1 MQGANTLKETVEKQL
16 LARHLGHHVIFVRY
30 TGPSPHLEWVYNP
43 ADIDA
48 AEVVWAQD
56 LGPVENE
63 RLQRYYP
70 RRSFWL
76 FSPQESMKIV
86 RYSS

>member
-1 MQGANTLKETVEKQL
+1 
-16 LARHLGHHVIFVRY
+16 
-30 TGPSPHLEWVYNP
+30 VYNP

-48 AEVVWAQD
+48 AEVIWAQD